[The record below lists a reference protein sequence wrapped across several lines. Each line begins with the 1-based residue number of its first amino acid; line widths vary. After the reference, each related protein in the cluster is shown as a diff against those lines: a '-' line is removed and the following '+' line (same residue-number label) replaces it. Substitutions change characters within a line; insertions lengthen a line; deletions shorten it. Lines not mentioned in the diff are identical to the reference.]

1 MYGNIPLLKEYD
13 FLARL
18 GFGPVF
24 FNVLLDND
32 IGGYMA
38 KQKITDIVEELLR
51 DFLAEERY
59 ELYHSEFVKE
69 GKDWFLRVYIDKPE
83 NQGYISTE
91 DCEKVSRFL
100 SDKLDEADPVD
111 KVYYLEVSSPGM
123 DRVLVKPEH
132 YIRYIGKQVEV
143 KLYKGKDGTKNIQGT
158 IKSCDGT
165 NLTVEDKQ
173 GKEWE
178 LTLDEIA
185 RTRLAVVF

>member
-1 MYGNIPLLKEYD
+1 MLKKYD

-51 DFLAEERY
+51 DFLAEESY

-83 NQGYISTE
+83 DQGYISTE

-165 NLTVEDKQ
+165 NLTVEDEQ